1 MKQGEKTE
9 VFSTGKVDFVL
20 YPEVYYLFVAEL
32 MKHHDDIMRA
42 MVLAQVKIED
52 GTAID
57 FLNHFLGTKVDK
69 TTPME
74 VGYASFLDALKMR
87 VQNRAADIAIEKVAA
102 QFKDHSLFP
111 SRSDPSKPLFPDEAD
126 Q

>member
-1 MKQGEKTE
+1 MKQGEKTQ

-20 YPEVYYLFVAEL
+20 YPEVYYLFVTEL

>member
-1 MKQGEKTE
+1 MKQGDETQ
-9 VFSTGKVDFVL
+9 VVSTGKVDFIL
-20 YPEVYYLFVAEL
+20 FPEVYYLFVSEL
-32 MKHHDDIMRA
+32 MKNHDDLVRA
-42 MVLAQVKIED
+42 MVLAQVNLKD

-57 FLNHFLGTKVDK
+57 FLNTFLGTRVDK

-87 VQNRAADIAIEKVAA
+87 VQNKAASSAIAKVAE
-102 QFKDHSLFP
+102 QFQDHSLFP
-111 SRSDPSKPLFPDEAD
+111 NRSDPSKPIFSDEPD